1 MKNKKNKIFIY
12 FLVIFFAFFVGTS
25 VFLVISNK
33 KNPAKNQPQQASATY
48 SIKEEKLNIPTTVPS
63 RGLINLKLTD
73 TNVSNFVNGNLV
85 NLTLTGDSDNE
96 DVTAFDVLINFDP
109 LAFDF
114 VSAQSTL
121 PLFKIYSFVKNNRL
135 TLTVVKTSLDK
146 IPTVFKETSLANL
159 VFKSKKTGRYNFGIL
174 PSSGQ
179 ETTKFVNTKTEI
191 IYPSINS
198 INVTVN

>member
-1 MKNKKNKIFIY
+1 MKNKNKIFIY
-12 FLVIFFAFFVGTS
+12 FLVVFFAVFIGTS
-25 VFLVISNK
+25 IFLIISNQ
-33 KNPAKNQPQQASATY
+33 KNPPKNQPQQASATY
-48 SIKEEKLNIPTTVPS
+48 SIKEGKLNIPTSIPS

-73 TNVSNFVNGNLV
+73 TNVSNFVNGNLI
-85 NLTLTGDSDNE
+85 NFTLTGDSDGE

-121 PLFKIYSFVKNNRL
+121 PSFKIYSFVKNNRL

>member
-1 MKNKKNKIFIY
+1 MENKKNKIFIY
-12 FLVIFFAFFVGTS
+12 FLVVFFAFFVGTS
-25 VFLVISNK
+25 VFLVISNQ
-33 KNPAKNQPQQASATY
+33 KNPSKNQPQQASATY
-48 SIKEEKLNIPTTVPS
+48 SIKEEKLVFPTAIPR

-73 TNVSNFVNGNLV
+73 TNVSNFVNGSLV
-85 NLTLTGDSDNE
+85 NFTLIGDSDRE
-96 DVTAFDVLINFDP
+96 DITAFDVLINFDP

-114 VSAQSTL
+114 VSAQSAL
-121 PLFKIYSFVKNNRL
+121 PSFKIYSFVKNNRL
-135 TLTVVKTSLDK
+135 TLTVVKISLDK

-159 VFKSKKTGRYNFGIL
+159 VFKSKKNGRYNFGIL